1 MFILKTT
8 EKSGYTART
17 MYNCKTAD
25 FTVAFAFNF
34 GTAGEEM
41 TFKFARPRIYQ
52 LPINSFSAFEIDEFC
67 RKYRGYMCDTL
78 HIAGHSSHTLYKYW
92 GRGHQAKADAM
103 VLEFLTEAL
112 TQIKVT
118 KIYSGGQTG
127 FDEAGAKAAL
137 ELGIPLEITMPK
149 GYRIRDVEGRDHYF
163 DRAVDVIHRFI

>member
-8 EKSGYTART
+8 EGSGYSART
-17 MYNCKTAD
+17 KYNCKTAD

-41 TFKFARPRIYQ
+41 TFKYARPKIYQ
-52 LPINSFSAFEIDEFC
+52 LPISSYSDFEVDEFC
-67 RKYRGYMCDTL
+67 RKFRGYMCDTL
-78 HIAGHSSHTLYKYW
+78 HIAGHSAHTLYKYW
-92 GRGHQAKADAM
+92 GRGYQDAADEM
-103 VLEFLTEAL
+103 VLDFLTKAL

-137 ELGIPLEITMPK
+137 ELGIPLEVTMPARF
-149 GYRIRDVEGRDHYF
+149 RIRDVEGKDHYF
-163 DRAVDVIHRFI
+163 KDARDVIQRFI